1 MSVSPPV
8 VHGSHWSYSCS
19 VSGALHAQL
28 CSISIHCVR
37 VSSAFIYLVHTQLD
51 FTGVGLL
58 AYPTYPDYSS
68 NKKAFPH
75 GDTFQ
80 LQSYNTSDDPRRP
93 LLKIKSLPS
102 ASHTPLFGRKASSG

>member
-1 MSVSPPV
+1 MSD
-8 VHGSHWSYSCS
+8 
-19 VSGALHAQL
+19 
-28 CSISIHCVR
+28 
-37 VSSAFIYLVHTQLD
+37 YLPT
-51 FTGVGLL
+51 
-58 AYPTYPDYSS
+58 YPTYPDYYSS